1 MAYHTPLSRVEG
13 LGSAHSG
20 VEHFWRQ
27 RVSAAAL
34 VPLSCWL
41 GASMLNLVG
50 ASREQVLAFLH
61 APVPA
66 VLMVLFVIA
75 SVVHMQL
82 GIQVVIEDYVH
93 HDGKKIVLLVLNKAF
108 AWTVAA
114 ASLFAMYR
122 IAL

>member
-1 MAYHTPLSRVEG
+1 
-13 LGSAHSG
+13 
-20 VEHFWRQ
+20 
-27 RVSAAAL
+27 
-34 VPLSCWL
+34 
-41 GASMLNLVG
+41 MLNLVG
-50 ASREQVLAFLH
+50 ASRDQVLNFLH

>member
-1 MAYHTPLSRVEG
+1 MAYQTPLSRVEG

-27 RVSAAAL
+27 RVTAAAL
-34 VPLSCWL
+34 IPLSCWL
-41 GASMLNLVG
+41 GVSMLSLVG
-50 ASREQVLAFLH
+50 ASREQVLTFLH
-61 APVPA
+61 APVSA
-66 VLMVLFVIA
+66 ILMVLFVISA
-75 SVVHMQL
+75 VIHMQL

-93 HDGKKIVLLVLNKAF
+93 HDGNKIVLLVLNKAF
-108 AWTVAA
+108 AWAVGA

>member
-41 GASMLNLVG
+41 GVSMLNLVG
-50 ASREQVLAFLH
+50 EPRQQVLAFLH
-61 APVPA
+61 APVSA
-66 VLMVLFVIA
+66 ILMVLFVIA
-75 SVVHMQL
+75 SVIHMQL

-93 HDGKKIVLLVLNKAF
+93 HDGNKIALLVLNKAF
-108 AWTVAA
+108 AWAVAA